1 MKRCAFY
8 GQSLALRGRITT
20 KNNTMKLSDYAHNLE
35 GKTLFVT
42 FNNRPQHWQ
51 RHEYIVV
58 GSRAVHVGARNYWCS
73 VQGSFEQQEVAHARE
88 IEVRD
93 GALYIANTYAGD
105 LPSTAVLKSEH
116 TCQEWKF
123 WTVAYSVLGKIY
135 EQNFAFMG
143 RKSAIEYA
151 TAFAEDEETFR
162 FISCTARNCA

>member
-1 MKRCAFY
+1 
-8 GQSLALRGRITT
+8 
-20 KNNTMKLSDYAHNLE
+20 MKLSDYTHDLD

-58 GSRAVHVGARNYWCS
+58 GSRAVHVGARNFWCS
-73 VQGSFEQQEVAHARE
+73 VLGSFEQQEVALSSD

-93 GALYIANTYAGD
+93 GSLYIANTYAGD
-105 LPSTAVLKSEH
+105 LPSTSVLKSEH
-116 TCQEWKF
+116 TCQEWRF

-135 EQNFAFMG
+135 EENVGFKG

-151 TAFAEDEETFR
+151 TAFDEDEETFQ
-162 FISCTARNCA
+162 FISCTARHTN